1 MTADQEPPGSPVT
14 AVHGRSRGPSAGFAV
29 VGVVAAVTAAIVIAV
44 VSGPS
49 PQPIPSASPV
59 ALVTASPSS
68 PAPSGLP
75 VPSSPPAPS
84 PSPLSTP
91 VATGTIV
98 VLRGVTDPASE
109 LVTLTG
115 CSEIVRIA
123 GLPPHPRIKGADV
136 DAVAQ
141 AAGRTTGW
149 MFVPPGIQASSH
161 VWLGTDLVEF
171 AQAVGQQVVATSPA
185 GEVWLGGP
193 SGATRWFPIPTPKGL
208 TAWVMGTETVVGR
221 GTCSP
226 WTLPAWIGGQR
237 SLSCSGVGEPG
248 CLQEFLEA
256 RSAVGDL
263 VFGNGDA
270 VVAEACTAATRPCPG
285 PTTVVTAPARWSGS
299 MSDLRAAERSA
310 SGAAFQPVDARVLED
325 PPLDALS
332 RPALP
337 LPTGGEK
344 LGNNTCAETLAGQL
358 HAAPWDP
365 RVAWAGDMTV
375 VWPTGTRARF
385 LPRVWLN
392 TLGSGSAEQAVL
404 DDPVVVTGILDDTG
418 LAFDACSWTLG
429 SAGIGASGAMG
440 DVPAVT
446 PGPLAGR
453 GTGG

>member
-1 MTADQEPPGSPVT
+1 MTADREPQGSPVT
-14 AVHGRSRGPSAGFAV
+14 AVRRTSRGPSAGLALIV
-29 VGVVAAVTAAIVIAV
+29 VVAAVTLAIAIAV
-44 VSGPS
+44 LSGTAPL
-49 PQPIPSASPV
+49 PAPPPIAVASTAPSAAP
-59 ALVTASPSS
+59 APLRTTQPTASPQ
-68 PAPSGLP
+68 
-75 VPSSPPAPS
+75 
-84 PSPLSTP
+84 
-91 VATGTIV
+91 VANTIL
-98 VLRGVTDPASE
+98 VLRGEADPAGA
-109 LVTLTG
+109 LLALTG
-115 CSEIVRIA
+115 CPTGTRSI
-123 GLPPHPRIKGADV
+123 GYPLTPGIKGSDV
-136 DAVAQ
+136 DAVAA
-141 AAGRTTGW
+141 AAGRNTGW
-149 MFVPPGIQASSH
+149 LFVPPGIQASTR
-161 VWLGTDLVEF
+161 VWLGTDL
-171 AQAVGQQVVATSPA
+171 ADLALAVGQQVAAVSPR

-193 SGATRWFPIPTPKGL
+193 SGASRWYPIATPKGL
-208 TAWVMGTETVVGR
+208 TAWVMGTDEVVG
-221 GTCSP
+221 GGVCSP
-226 WTLPAWIGGQR
+226 WTVPQKIGGQR
-237 SLSCSGVGEPG
+237 SLSCSGVGEPA

-256 RSAVGDL
+256 RSAVADL
-263 VFGNGDA
+263 VFGRGD
-270 VVAEACTAATRPCPG
+270 VVVSEACTAATRPCTG
-285 PTTVVTAPARWSGS
+285 RVTVVAAPAGWSGS

-358 HAAPWDP
+358 HASPWDP